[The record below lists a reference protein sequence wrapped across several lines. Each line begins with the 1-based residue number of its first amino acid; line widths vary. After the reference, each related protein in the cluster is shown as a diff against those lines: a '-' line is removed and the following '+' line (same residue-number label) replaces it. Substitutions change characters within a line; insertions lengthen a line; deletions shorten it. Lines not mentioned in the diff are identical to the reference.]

1 MGIIR
6 APFSLDPFL
15 GSFSPYPRFTLF
27 SFYYWAFAY
36 SSRFFSLFHK
46 LVTMGPVRELGPRYK
61 AWALEP
67 LSLGPKPHSTSY
79 NHPHTWTLNL
89 GPDTSEPNLGPRTRN
104 KTTLNTLSKPPPIIS
119 NMDGRV
125 LAWRHLVPS
134 YPAVHLTTSLSNK
147 WQK

>member
-46 LVTMGPVRELGPRYK
+46 LVTMGPVQELGPRYK

-67 LSLGPKPHSTSY
+67 LSLGPKPHSMSY

-104 KTTLNTLSKPPPIIS
+104 KTTLNTLSKPPQSSLTWMGEFLPGGTS
-119 NMDGRV
+119 C
-125 LAWRHLVPS
+125 
-134 YPAVHLTTSLSNK
+134 PAT
-147 WQK
+147 QPCI